1 VKNFSRFAS
10 LFGLAV
16 MLGGMAAACAAST
29 ARAASAPQVDAPRSF
44 ATSDVSGLFP
54 SPGTETLPNGVILAS
69 QGAQGTADT
78 PIVSVNVFLPA
89 GAAQQPVD
97 RAGIAGLAAA
107 VILGSRVDRDR
118 TLSQV
123 ASDAGASLSYT
134 IDPENTRF
142 SIECKADDL
151 PHLIAGLSSAL
162 KAPDASALPA
172 ARKAALRSANDA
184 ISDPAMTVYAMI
196 RQSEFAGTGYAKL
209 DQGSPT
215 ALAAITSSDVD
226 SFAGQYRHGH
236 GTVVAMTG
244 DVTPA
249 DYDAVR
255 TAFLGFA
262 PDAAPRGVAPP
273 KVRPNELVA
282 HRAVA
287 APWVAVGFSVP
298 SQFSSDFPV
307 MLVIE
312 ALLGRGGDVHSF
324 SYGSDAQLP
333 EGFVGGY
340 YQYEAEPGMLIEF
353 YNGADIFNELRTLN
367 AGVAR
372 LRSATLPASL
382 VSEAKLAAE
391 GTFLTSVATLDDQS
405 WLLGRSVLS
414 PSGAAFEN
422 ELPRKIAAV
431 TPADIRRVARK
442 YLGTQLLALVS
453 PNQVGP

>member
-1 VKNFSRFAS
+1 VR
-10 LFGLAV
+10 LAGSIAIV
-16 MLGGMAAACAAST
+16 AAALGVMAVAGPQTFPT
-29 ARAASAPQVDAPRSF
+29 A
-44 ATSDVSGLFP
+44 TM
-54 SPGTETLPNGVILAS
+54 ETLPNGVIVAT
-69 QGAQGTADT
+69 QGSAET

-89 GAAQQPVD
+89 GAAQQPPD
-97 RAGIAGLAAA
+97 RGGIAALTAA
-107 VILGSRVDRDR
+107 VVLGTRVDGGK

-134 IDPENTRF
+134 IDPESTRF

-151 PHLIAGLSSAL
+151 PRMMAGLGAAL
-162 KAPDASALPA
+162 RAPDASALPD
-172 ARKAALRSANDA
+172 ARKAALQSARDA
-184 ISDPAMTVYAMI
+184 IADPSMTVYAMV
-196 RQSEFAGTGYAKL
+196 RQSEFAGTGYAML

-215 ALAAITSSDVD
+215 ALTAITASDVEA
-226 SFAGQYRHGH
+226 FAAQYRHGH
-236 GTVVAMTG
+236 GTVVALSG

-249 DYDAVR
+249 GSDAVGS
-255 TAFLGFA
+255 AFSGFA
-262 PDAAPRGVAPP
+262 PNEAPHGLAPP
-273 KVRPNELVA
+273 KIRANELVA

-340 YQYEAEPGMLIEF
+340 YQYEAEPGMLVEF

-367 AGVAR
+367 AGVSR
-372 LRSATLPASL
+372 LRSSTLPASL
-382 VSEAKLAAE
+382 IGEAKSTAE
-391 GTFLTSVATLDDQS
+391 GTFLTSIATLDDQS
-405 WLLGRSVLS
+405 WLLGRSALS
-414 PSGAAFEN
+414 PSGVAFEN
-422 ELPRKIAAV
+422 QLAARIKAV
-431 TPADIRRVARK
+431 TPGDVRRVAQK
-442 YLGTQLLALVS
+442 YLGTQTLALVS